1 MEIICKTLGTSRC
14 IKFLDGKGQKED
26 FKVDPNITGIK
37 FEIDSELVWESGLEM
52 PLSMTGLI

>member
-1 MEIICKTLGTSRC
+1 MEIICKILSTSRC

-26 FKVDPNITGIK
+26 FEVDPNIIGIK